1 MRIELGDLLAKTN
14 FQSPSLLFSKVS
26 RDRRVEIHTADDNK
40 YYVMNGIQEVMET
53 EDPSVA
59 AKTFNY
65 YANRNLRECI

>member
-1 MRIELGDLLAKTN
+1 MLVQLGDLLAKTD

-53 EDPSVA
+53 EDPSIA
-59 AKTFNY
+59 LQSFNY